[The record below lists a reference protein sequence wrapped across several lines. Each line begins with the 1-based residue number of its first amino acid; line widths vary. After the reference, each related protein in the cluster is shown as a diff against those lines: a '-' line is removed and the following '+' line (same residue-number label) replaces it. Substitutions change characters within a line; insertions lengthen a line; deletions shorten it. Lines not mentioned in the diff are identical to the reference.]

1 MKQFADEIKFE
12 AIIGQAIRRKAH
24 KIAAFL
30 EKKILRPLIAKAGD
44 YSVTLTN
51 SCEDFIKRFSRA
63 LKY

>member
-1 MKQFADEIKFE
+1 MKFLTNEIKLK
-12 AIIGQAIRRKAH
+12 AITGQAFRKEAY
-24 KIAAFL
+24 KITAFF

>member
-30 EKKILRPLIAKAGD
+30 EKKILRPFIAKFRD
-44 YSVTLTN
+44 LQTSL
-51 SCEDFIKRFSRA
+51 IRKREAFTKAFSRT